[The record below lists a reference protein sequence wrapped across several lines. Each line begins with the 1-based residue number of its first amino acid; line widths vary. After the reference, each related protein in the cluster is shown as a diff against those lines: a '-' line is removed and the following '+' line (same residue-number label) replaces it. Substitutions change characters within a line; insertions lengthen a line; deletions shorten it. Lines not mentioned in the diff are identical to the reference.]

1 MASKKGLMPWADVAK
16 KVGLSE
22 GVTRQHATNALRKL
36 RLGMRI
42 KELAEEG
49 LNKHAILAI
58 CVQEAIVP
66 AKSPYWIKGYIAG
79 ILEISD
85 AN

>member
-1 MASKKGLMPWADVAK
+1 MGSKRTLMPWSEVAK

-22 GVTRQHATNALRKL
+22 SVTRQHATNALRKM
-36 RLGMRI
+36 RLAMRI
-42 KELAEEG
+42 QELAEEG

-66 AKSPYWIKGYIAG
+66 AKSPHWIRGFIAG
-79 ILEISD
+79 TLGISN